1 MKALMEK
8 FIYFIFV
15 IFIFIVLWKMTA
27 SLWDAFIPWNY
38 KTDLIGL
45 FVVIPLLAAAA
56 FILAGVMFKVIK
68 NSRKIEK

>member
-1 MKALMEK
+1 MEK
-8 FIYFIFV
+8 FIYFIFA

-27 SLWDAFIPWNY
+27 SVWDAFIPWNY

-56 FILAGVMFKVIK
+56 FILAGVMIKVIK
-68 NSRKIEK
+68 SSREIEK

>member
-1 MKALMEK
+1 MRALKEK

-56 FILAGVMFKVIK
+56 FIIAGVMFKVIK